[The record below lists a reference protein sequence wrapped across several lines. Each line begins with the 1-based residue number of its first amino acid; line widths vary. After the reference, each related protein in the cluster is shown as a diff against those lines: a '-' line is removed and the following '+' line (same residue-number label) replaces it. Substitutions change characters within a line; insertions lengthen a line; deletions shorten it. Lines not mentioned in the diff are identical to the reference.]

1 MKVRRAILFWL
12 VLALCAGTV
21 LGAMSWLTRGVL
33 AAERE
38 RLTAWRDRAAA
49 ESRADLEERTRLAL
63 WRMDAQGAAIVL
75 RENLAPVEQYRP
87 DTQSTAGFSA
97 APEVLLHFQIAAA
110 RPPESPETAVADPT
124 AAAAA
129 GDRLLRLRALLA
141 AHPLPG
147 DATANAEER
156 QSTTYAQPATDT
168 VAQAQAF
175 NGYQRLNVP
184 ADQLRQDAE
193 FQSKG
198 NLVERG
204 QRARAVENT
213 TSPNNFTNQT
223 QPSRDAA
230 PAAESDGMV
239 LRRQAPAVQPAPA
252 MEFMQIDVQPQA
264 VRPAPSAPAGAGAPA
279 PMAARESG
287 VIGGK
292 DKADAPQQ
300 AAKVRM
306 VPVPVR
312 DEIEPFR
319 PVWLGGELLLLRKVT
334 TRASGA
340 WSGAP
345 GQLAEATVLQGVWL
359 DAAVLSASLLETVAD
374 LLPAARLVPATDP
387 GAAADPLALVS
398 FPFQLDRRQTLLV
411 SAISTTPVMGAPLW
425 VAWGGVLL
433 AVLTSVLLVR
443 GVLRLS
449 ERRASFVS
457 AVTHELRTPLTT
469 FRLYSDMLEQ
479 DAVKPEKRRGYLR
492 VLSREADRLSHL
504 VENVLA
510 FSRIERGNARSNLR
524 ETRVAEMVET
534 FRERFEARLATAGLA
549 LTIEPLPDLRLRA
562 DLAAV
567 EHILF
572 NLIDNAAKY
581 ATGSVPPVV
590 TIAAAAAG
598 STVAVSVTDHG
609 PGIAAGERRRIFR
622 PFHKSAREAAET
634 KPGVG
639 LGLALSR
646 RLARAQ
652 GGELALE
659 ETTSGTRF
667 VLRLPRAGGDG
678 VIG

>member
-1 MKVRRAILFWL
+1 VKVRRSILFWL
-12 VLALCAGTV
+12 ALALCAGTV

-63 WRMDAQGAAIVL
+63 WRMDAQGAAVVL
-75 RENLAPVEQYRP
+75 RENLAPVERYRP
-87 DTQSTAGFSA
+87 DSQTTAGFPA
-97 APEVLLHFQIAAA
+97 APEVLLHFQIAAG

-124 AAAAA
+124 AAAVA
-129 GDRLLRLRALLA
+129 GDRLRRLRELLA

-147 DATANAEER
+147 GATANAEER
-156 QSTTYAQPATDT
+156 QSTTYAQPAADT
-168 VAQAQAF
+168 VAQAQAY
-175 NGYQRLNVP
+175 NNYQRLNVP

-193 FQSKG
+193 FQSMG
-198 NLVERG
+198 NLVERS

-213 TSPNNFTNQT
+213 TSPNKSVGQV
-223 QPSRDAA
+223 QPARDAA
-230 PAAESDGMV
+230 PAEESDGMV

-252 MEFMQIDVQPQA
+252 IAPMQLDDQPQA
-264 VRPAPSAPAGAGAPA
+264 VRPAPQAPAAAGASAPTAVRQSGA
-279 PMAARESG
+279 
-287 VIGGK
+287 IGGK
-292 DKADAPQQ
+292 GQSDAPQQ

-319 PVWLGGELLLLRKVT
+319 PVWLGGELLLVRKVT

-345 GQLAEATVLQGVWL
+345 GQLAAATVLQGVWL
-359 DAAVLSASLLETVAD
+359 DAAILSASLLETVAD
-374 LLPAARLVPATDP
+374 LLPAARLVPATDA

-433 AVLTSVLLVR
+433 AVLTSALLVR

-524 ETRVAEMVET
+524 ETRVAEMLET
-534 FRERFEARLATAGLA
+534 FRERFEARLATAGLTLA
-549 LTIEPLPDLRLRA
+549 IEPLPDLRLRA

-598 STVAVSVTDHG
+598 STLAVSVTDHG

-652 GGELALE
+652 GGELALA
-659 ETTSGTRF
+659 ETSSGTRF
-667 VLRLPRAGGDG
+667 VLRLPAAAEDLQR
-678 VIG
+678 